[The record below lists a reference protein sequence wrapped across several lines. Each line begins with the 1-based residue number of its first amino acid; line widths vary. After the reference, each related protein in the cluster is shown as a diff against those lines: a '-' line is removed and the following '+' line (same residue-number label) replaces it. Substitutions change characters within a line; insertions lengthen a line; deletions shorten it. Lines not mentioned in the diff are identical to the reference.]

1 MSKYSDKVA
10 ARKALGNAI
19 EVAISITEGAHG
31 APTPPTLSPRPRTP
45 PPEPRGVLVDLGPMP
60 EDCARLYEI
69 AADALDRA
77 SAVAREMLAHTHRSA
92 QSGEATSAALLAE
105 TTSPRLRAAAVRLRR
120 MPSRPKDRPAQ

>member
-10 ARKALGNAI
+10 ARNAIGNALA
-19 EVAISITEGAHG
+19 VAIEITERPHG
-31 APTPPTLSPRPRTP
+31 EPTPPRRPRTP
-45 PPEPRGVLVDLGPMP
+45 TPEQRGVLVDLGPMP
-60 EDCARLYEI
+60 ENCARLYEI

-120 MPSRPKDRPAQ
+120 MPSRPKGLTAQ